1 MKTLI
6 LAAALAVVTVV
17 STAPSIAAGNVTSIA
32 PKASAKGGAV
42 SRAGQKMWQQPSRAL
57 RGKRRPRGKLR
68 GEQKRRGEIS
78 WRWVKR

>member
-57 RGKRRPRGKLR
+57 RGKRQPRALRGQQRGRGKTEWKLR
-68 GEQKRRGEIS
+68 RNG
-78 WRWVKR
+78 